1 MRSTSEVHNGEG
13 ARHSVPPLN
22 GSKRSRCKT
31 EKSYLGVR
39 VRMPVRD
46 LLRNIRIAK
55 GMDPKDIQ
63 RMSAKASKGDKK
75 RVKTSADR
83 RNNQKKRNSVAQEE
97 LSIIVE
103 VLEEDLKKS
112 TSTHQPIKLV
122 TSANRPEHNPLPEEF
137 LPQTYFCE
145 FSQKMEM
152 APSPEPSSPP
162 APSSPDG
169 FFSFPCAEYRRSF
182 SVLADSF
189 GGYSSDDSE
198 DFHASPQQYVADS
211 PSSGDYQF
219 PSYHD
224 SCQSSPESACD
235 FGLDYAEGSAI
246 SQELHGFS
254 QQGSYQQKEWSN
266 DFFWNQVERE
276 GNLLKSFS
284 NRELLTPDRNGKL
297 LLHRLVEEGKRAHV
311 YIIAKRMADL
321 NQLNAKDQ
329 EGKTALHMAAQ
340 KNQHV
345 MVADLIS
352 LGANINERDLCG
364 KTCLH
369 LGAENGYVRVLEV
382 IMNAMRDG
390 VHVDLEVKDMNGLS
404 ILQSAVVSLSGM
416 VQEGESRALQ
426 GHARLH
432 ALRKQQMMETL
443 ECLLQME
450 SNVHNVEICMT

>member
-1 MRSTSEVHNGEG
+1 MRSTASSLEV
-13 ARHSVPPLN
+13 RN

-31 EKSYLGVR
+31 EESYLGVR

-63 RMSAKASKGDKK
+63 RMSGKASKGDKK
-75 RVKTSADR
+75 RVKSSADR
-83 RNNQKKRNSVAQEE
+83 RNSQKKRNSVAQEE

-112 TSTHQPIKLV
+112 TSTHQPNKLLA
-122 TSANRPEHNPLPEEF
+122 SANRPEHNPLPEEF
-137 LPQTYFCE
+137 FPQTYFCE
-145 FSQKMEM
+145 LSQKTEM
-152 APSPEPSSPP
+152 VPSPEPPSPP
-162 APSSPDG
+162 APSSPDS
-169 FFSFPCAEYRRSF
+169 FFSFPCAEYRKSY

-189 GGYSSDDSE
+189 SDYSSDDSE
-198 DFHASPQQYVADS
+198 DFRASPQQYVPDS

-235 FGLDYAEGSAI
+235 FGLDYAEGSAT
-246 SQELHGFS
+246 SQGLHNFS

-266 DFFWNQVERE
+266 DFFFWNQLERE
-276 GNLLKSFS
+276 GNLLKRFS
-284 NRELLTPDRNGKL
+284 NRELLVPDRNGKL
-297 LLHRLVEEGKRAHV
+297 LLHRLVEEGKRAPV

-321 NQLNAKDQ
+321 MQLNAKDQ
-329 EGKTALHMAAQ
+329 EGKTALHMAAE

-352 LGANINERDLCG
+352 LGANINERDQGG

-369 LGAENGYVRVLEV
+369 LSAENGYVRVLEV
-382 IMNAMRDG
+382 IKYAMRDG

-404 ILQSAVVSLSGM
+404 ILQSAVVALSGT
-416 VQEGESRALQ
+416 VQEGSVGRLPQ
-426 GHARLH
+426 DQARLS
-432 ALRKQQMMETL
+432 ALRKEQMMETL